1 MLGNAHIRNGFY
13 LALVYLV
20 ISGNYLG
27 NLFGCRV
34 QLLFRENMW
43 IKHLLGF
50 FTAYFLI
57 VLSTPPEG
65 YDAKQ
70 TLVFAALIYLW
81 FFLTTKMHVRMWIP
95 MILVLLTSYG
105 IYTYTKQQKSQHV
118 SEDGATEGAEGDA
131 ELDIRLQQIQA
142 VATLLGVILTLVGVV
157 AYYGEKKIEYE
168 ELFDAQKFWLGVPE
182 CKFESPTVSVGES
195 LLAAFTR

>member
-1 MLGNAHIRNGFY
+1 MLENTHLHNGFY

-43 IKHLLGF
+43 IKHVLGF

-70 TLVFAALIYLW
+70 TLLFAGLIYIW

-95 MILVLLTSYG
+95 MILVLLASYG
-105 IYTYTKQQKSQHV
+105 IYVYTKQQTSKGEETAV
-118 SEDGATEGAEGDA
+118 DKDTTE
-131 ELDIRLQQIQA
+131 RLQQLQSI
-142 VATLLGVILTLVGVV
+142 ATILGVILTLVGVV
-157 AYYGEKKIEYE
+157 AYYGEKKIEFE
-168 ELFDAQKFWLGVPE
+168 ETFDAWKFWSGVPE
-182 CKFESPTVSVGES
+182 CKFESPTVSIGES
-195 LLAAFTR
+195 LMAAFTGT

>member
-1 MLGNAHIRNGFY
+1 MPDLTENPHLRNGFY

-57 VLSTPPEG
+57 ILSTPPEG

-105 IYTYTKQQKSQHV
+105 IYTYTKQQKQQTNQ
-118 SEDGATEGAEGDA
+118 DGGEESASD
-131 ELDIRLQQIQA
+131 LDIRLQQIQT

>member
-1 MLGNAHIRNGFY
+1 MDAAGPLRNGFY
-13 LALVYLV
+13 LALIYLV

-57 VLSTPPEG
+57 VLSTPPAG
-65 YDAKQ
+65 YSSHQ
-70 TLVFAALIYLW
+70 TLLFAGAIYIW

-105 IYTYTKQQKSQHV
+105 VYVYMKQVDANK
-118 SEDGATEGAEGDA
+118 EDVPRDEENTE
-131 ELDIRLQQIQA
+131 RLHQLQS
-142 VATLLGVILTLVGVV
+142 VATLLSLILTVVGVL
-157 AYYGEKKIEYE
+157 AYYGEKKIEFE
-168 ELFDAQKFWLGVPE
+168 ETFDVWKFWSGVPE
-182 CKFESPTVSVGES
+182 CKFESPTVSIGES
-195 LLAAFTR
+195 LLAAFGLR

>member
-1 MLGNAHIRNGFY
+1 MLDASHLRNGFY

-57 VLSTPPEG
+57 VLSTPPAE
-65 YDAKQ
+65 YDSKQ
-70 TLVFAALIYLW
+70 TLLFTGLIYLW
-81 FFLTTKMHVRMWIP
+81 FFMTTKMHVRMWIP
-95 MILVLLTSYG
+95 MILVLLASYG
-105 IYTYTKQQKSQHV
+105 VYVYMKQQTTNEEEASKDEERTARLHQFQSI
-118 SEDGATEGAEGDA
+118 ATILA
-131 ELDIRLQQIQA
+131 
-142 VATLLGVILTLVGVV
+142 VILTFVGVV
-157 AYYGEKKIEYE
+157 AYYGEKKIEFE
-168 ELFDAQKFWLGVPE
+168 ETFDAWKFWSGVPE
-182 CKFESPTVSVGES
+182 CKFESPTVSIGES
-195 LLAAFTR
+195 LLAAFQ